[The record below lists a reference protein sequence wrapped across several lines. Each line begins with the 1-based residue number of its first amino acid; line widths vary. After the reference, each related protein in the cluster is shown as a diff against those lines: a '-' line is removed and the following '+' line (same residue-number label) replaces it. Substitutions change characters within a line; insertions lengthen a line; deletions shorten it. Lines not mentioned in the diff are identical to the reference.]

1 MRMDHTDLCLKK
13 YQPVNFKQSRWLYYQ
28 RVTIV
33 AFDCRFASLF
43 VDNIEYAQEGII
55 PNYKLYGRTT
65 YLSDYKFTIGSFS
78 LFVTYP
84 QQSAHTMCY
93 HRIGTD
99 LKYYFSLK
107 PHSWN
112 SSLLYVF
119 YPLQIFCAT
128 LTLQIKVWF

>member
-1 MRMDHTDLCLKK
+1 MFL
-13 YQPVNFKQSRWLYYQ
+13 
-28 RVTIV
+28 
-33 AFDCRFASLF
+33 
-43 VDNIEYAQEGII
+43 I
-55 PNYKLYGRTT
+55 PNYKRYGRTT

-119 YPLQIFCAT
+119 CPLQIFCAT
-128 LTLQIKVWF
+128 LTLQIKVWFSSKRYNLDKVRGVCSGYTVLNVSEVSRLEWRMSLSFYGVVTCHVKV